1 MASWWRGSDSFSEL
15 ISASPRTL
23 RAVIGLHLLESGA
36 QLFALGIAVVA
47 GVGLPVEPLFL
58 IACAFLA
65 WNAGSWQLTRSLAAE
80 VECQGQILLQLTV
93 ATATL
98 AAMLYFTG
106 GATSPLVSLF
116 LIPIAIGALC
126 LRMPGAL
133 LLAGFAAGAYTLL
146 LFFHIPLA
154 AQHVHGEAGFN
165 FHVIGMWLNFL
176 GSTVV
181 LLLFLGLLAAVTRE
195 RAVSLAAL
203 RERQLRSEQLV
214 AMAGVAAG
222 AAHALATPLSTL
234 TVLLDEMETSGQ
246 SRAEIDLAREQL
258 TVVKSRL
265 DEILRSTHVSA
276 GSPGFEPEKE
286 DVQTLLNR
294 IVRQWHARRPECDLR
309 VENTVADFAAVVDPA
324 IGHGLVTLLDN
335 GADANGAVGAT
346 RLVLRTMLRGHVLA
360 LEVEDEGKGPLPS
373 VHSIPRSDKP
383 EGHGAGL
390 MILRTNLERLEGRL
404 DFSRGE
410 RGCIARLEV
419 PLLETAA

>member
-1 MASWWRGSDSFSEL
+1 MAPWWRGSDSFSEL

-23 RAVIGLHLLESGA
+23 RAVIGLHLLESAA
-36 QLFALGIAVVA
+36 QMLALGIAVLA
-47 GVGLPVEPLFL
+47 GVTLPVTPLFL
-58 IACAFLA
+58 IACAFLL
-65 WNAGSWQLTRSLAAE
+65 WNAASWLQTRSLAAE
-80 VECQGQILLQLTV
+80 TECQGRILLQLTV
-93 ATATL
+93 ATTTL

-116 LIPIAIGALC
+116 LIPIAIGALS
-126 LRMPGAL
+126 LRIPGAL

-146 LFFHIPLA
+146 LFFHVPLA

-176 GSTVV
+176 GSAVV
-181 LLLFLGLLAAVTRE
+181 LLVFLGLLAAVTRE
-195 RAVSLAAL
+195 RAGSLAAL

-246 SRAEIDLAREQL
+246 SRADIDLAREQL

-276 GSPGFEPEKE
+276 GSPDIEPETE
-286 DVQTLLNR
+286 SVQPLLNR

-309 VENTVADFAAVVDPA
+309 VENSLPDIAAVVDPA

-335 GADANGAVGAT
+335 GADANGVIGET
-346 RLVLRTMLRGHVLA
+346 RLVLRTLLRQHLLV
-360 LEVEDEGKGPLPS
+360 LEVEDQGNGPLPA
-373 VHSIPRSDKP
+373 VHSVPRSDKP
-383 EGHGAGL
+383 QGHGAGL

-404 DFSRGE
+404 DFFRGE
-410 RGCIARLEV
+410 RGCVARLEV
-419 PLLETAA
+419 PLLVTAT